1 MSKKTW
7 YIIGAVVVVAVL
19 IWGYKTKGWFG
30 GTVVASTTST
40 TPSTTTTTTTPSN
53 STSRMF

>member
-1 MSKKTW
+1 MSKKTL

-30 GTVVASTTST
+30 GTVVASTTTPT
-40 TPSTTTTTTTPSN
+40 TAVTTTTTTP
-53 STSRMF
+53 TPTTGA